1 MHAPNEGS
9 REGETGRPGLRER
22 EALNTD
28 FSRWKLG
35 GAAVVDVQARKF
47 AN

>member
-1 MHAPNEGS
+1 MHAPKAAG
-9 REGETGRPGLRER
+9 RER
-22 EALNTD
+22 PEALNTD

-35 GAAVVDVQARKF
+35 GATGGVDVQARKF

>member
-9 REGETGRPGLRER
+9 RKRETGRGRRALR

>member
-9 REGETGRPGLRER
+9 REGETGRRGQR

-35 GAAVVDVQARKF
+35 GAAVVVDVQARKF